1 MTGYA
6 ENSQFAEKSMIHVI
20 NLFYPPIDNINHPDH
35 NKVPEKSLFCIDGGE
50 SVLCFNFNKQSNKL
64 HRTAL
69 CQFEFPEPDIQNS
82 VQVKMESMTM
92 DEYGHLIN
100 VPYVFIAISL
110 EPKHIRTKL

>member
-20 NLFYPPIDNINHPDH
+20 NLFYPPIDNINHPDD

-82 VQVKMESMTM
+82 VQVKWK
-92 DEYGHLIN
+92 
-100 VPYVFIAISL
+100 A
-110 EPKHIRTKL
+110 